1 MFAAAMNKL
10 VLYIIFGGLFL
21 ISIFSE
27 TGCAN
32 IVPPSGGPRDSLPP
46 ILIAANPKDSALNV
60 NTQKITLVFNEFVN
74 SLTTVSEKIL
84 ISPFPAKTPMY
95 ESKLKT
101 VTVRLKDSL
110 LPNTTYSIDFGDAI
124 SDLNENNILKN
135 FRFTFSTGSTIDTNE
150 LRGKIIL
157 AETGTTDS
165 TMFALLYTK
174 QEDSTVAKETPRY
187 VARVDAKGNFHFT
200 NLPAG
205 TFYVYALLDVDG
217 NKKYN
222 QPIEQFA
229 FLDSPVV
236 INTSTKPVLLYAY
249 AAEKEKKR
257 ETTSATAKGEIRT
270 LRFTNNLD
278 ANTFDFLDSLKLS
291 YSKPIRKLDVSKITL
306 IKDSVTK
313 ISDFYIKN
321 DSINKKII
329 IQTNWKQ
336 DSKYVLYLNKDYAAD
351 SSGLAAVKN
360 DTLKFRVKNEKE
372 YGSVRIRFK
381 NIDTAK
387 HPVLLVYS
395 NNTLVG
401 NYPFNGKEFYKAL
414 FRPGTYSMA
423 ILYDNNQNGVWDPGD
438 YFLKVKRQPEI
449 VQKLYTSLAIKAN
462 WDNELNIDINQPQP
476 APDQQKNPN
485 QQSKE
490 F

>member
-1 MFAAAMNKL
+1 MFATAMNKL
-10 VLYIIFGGLFL
+10 FLYIIFGGLFL
-21 ISIFSE
+21 LSIFSE

-46 ILIAANPKDSALNV
+46 VLVAANPKDSALNV
-60 NTQKITLVFNEFVN
+60 NTQKITLLFNEFVN
-74 SLTTVSEKIL
+74 SLNTASDKIL
-84 ISPFPAKTPMY
+84 ISPFPAKSPNY

-124 SDLNENNILKN
+124 SDLNETNILKN

-187 VARVDAKGNFHFT
+187 VARVDVKGNFRFT

-205 TFYVYALLDVDG
+205 IFYVYALLDVDG

-236 INTSTKPVLLYAY
+236 INGATKPVLLYAY

-257 ETTSATAKGEIRT
+257 ESTAATAKGEIRT

-278 ANTFDFLDSLKLS
+278 ANTFDFLDSLELT
-291 YSKPIRKLDVSKITL
+291 YPKPIRKLDVSKITL
-306 IKDSVTK
+306 IQDSAT
-313 ISDFYIKN
+313 IINDFYIRN
-321 DSINKKII
+321 DSLNKKLI

-336 DSKYVLYLNKDYAAD
+336 DSRYALYLNKDYASD

-401 NYPFNGKEFYKAL
+401 NYPFNGKEFYQKL
-414 FRPGTYSMA
+414 FRPGNYTLA
-423 ILYDNNQNGVWDPGD
+423 ILYDNNQNGKWDPGS
-438 YFLKVKRQPEI
+438 YFTKEKRQPEI
-449 VQKLYTSLAIKAN
+449 VEQIQASLTIKAN
-462 WDNELNIDINQPQP
+462 WDNETNIDIKQPPPSPAQQKGPNQPGRG
-476 APDQQKNPN
+476 
-485 QQSKE
+485 

>member
-84 ISPFPAKTPMY
+84 ISPFPAKNPIY
-95 ESKLKT
+95 ESKLKS

-205 TFYVYALLDVDG
+205 TFFVYALLDADG

-222 QPIEQFA
+222 QPFEQFA

-236 INTSTKPVLLYAY
+236 INASTKPVLLYAY

-257 ETTSATAKGEIRT
+257 EATETFAKGELKT
-270 LRFTNNLD
+270 LKHTSNIES
-278 ANTFDFLDSLKLS
+278 NTFDFLDSLELS
-291 YSKPIRKLDVSKITL
+291 YKKPIRKLDVSKISL
-306 IKDSVTK
+306 VQDSAANIT
-313 ISDFYIKN
+313 DFYIRN
-321 DSINKKII
+321 DSINKKLI
-329 IQTNWKQ
+329 IQTSWKQ
-336 DSKYVLYLNKDYAAD
+336 GSQYILYLNKEYATD
-351 SSGLAAVKN
+351 SSGLAAAKN
-360 DTLKFRVKNEKE
+360 DTLKFRVKTEKE
-372 YGSVRIRFK
+372 YGTVRVRFK
-381 NIDTAK
+381 NVDTAAN
-387 HPVLLVYS
+387 PVLLVYA
-395 NNTLVG
+395 NNQFVAG
-401 NYPFNGKEFYKAL
+401 YPFNGKEFYSKL
-414 FRPGTYSMA
+414 FKPGSYNLS
-423 ILYDNNQNGVWDPGD
+423 ILYDKNQNGIWDPGE
-438 YFLKVKRQPEI
+438 YFAKQKRQPEI
-449 VQKLYTSLAIKAN
+449 VTKIHASLTIKAN
-462 WDNELNIDINQPQP
+462 WDNETNIDMNQPPP
-476 APDQQKNPN
+476 AP
-485 QQSKE
+485 KE
-490 F
+490 TGQRQDGF